1 MRKLLL
7 GVATASALALS
18 SAAGAAVVVTAS
30 SGLNQPDPFVTPGAV
45 TNNADGTSNIS
56 FGIQPVPS
64 PNFSGSFDF
73 TNDAA
78 GLYNIVLQTST
89 NGVVFTSAAI
99 SGGAC
104 TPATCTLNG
113 LPGMLLSLFGVNLD
127 ANTAYTFSFGGTNP
141 NVGGSLNGNVSI
153 SPVPEAATWAMMLLG
168 FGGIGLAMRA
178 RRRPVLAQVA

>member
-1 MRKLLL
+1 MRRILCTAL
-7 GVATASALALS
+7 GVAAFASAS
-18 SAAGAAVVVTAS
+18 ITNAAVVVTAS
-30 SGLNQPDPFVTPGAV
+30 SGLNQPDPLVTAGAV

-64 PNFSGSFDF
+64 PNFSGTFDF

-89 NGVVFTSAAI
+89 NGVLFTSAAI